1 MRTDICAREDLDTQ
15 SVVELITTG
24 TTSEPAATK
33 G

>member
-1 MRTDICAREDLDTQ
+1 MARSAPKAELDTQ

-24 TTSEPAATK
+24 TTTQPAATK